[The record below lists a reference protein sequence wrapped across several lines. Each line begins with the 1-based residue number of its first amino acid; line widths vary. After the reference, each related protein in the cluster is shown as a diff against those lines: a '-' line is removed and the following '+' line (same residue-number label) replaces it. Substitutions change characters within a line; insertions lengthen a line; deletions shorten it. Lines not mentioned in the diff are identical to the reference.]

1 MAGMIVGQFVHSDLD
16 LNGASKFL
24 NLFTKSGNEYA
35 ISRFKTPVDT
45 PERIKSL
52 QTPIIKIR
60 KQLRND
66 KSLDKVLTTL
76 LGTISNCE
84 SSINEMINFDKVD
97 PRILE
102 ITDQVFWKPGT
113 MGCFLNKWGSIIELI
128 LFWKTIFMPGFALLM
143 PFLIVVL
150 PFILIRTMF
159 GINISVINYAKIIQ
173 RLALQNTPI
182 GNGHGDSTFTN
193 LAKYVY
199 ILMSGGVF
207 ISNIW
212 NQIQSAIHL
221 RSVASDIRA
230 HGSKIIQYVNSC
242 KELAVALNDSVG
254 KASAESVEISNDI
267 NELGVYGTMYN
278 NSKSLARLRDWV
290 SEVDLE
296 IAIARLKGICFPKA
310 LDKSGQFRLNIK
322 ALYHPGVPFGKR
334 VMNDVEFGPNTN
346 NMLLTGP
353 NRGGKSTLC
362 KSIGFAVMCAQSW
375 GFAWAKSM
383 DFVPVSRFESA
394 LAPADTLGRLSLFEA
409 EIEFAKH
416 LLAISEKASK
426 NPEEAPCLIIMD
438 EIFHSTNA
446 HDGAEASLIFLKQL
460 YEKGTNS
467 IGSIISTHYRELP
480 DKLNGKIR
488 TYCMEAY
495 DMGKNGL
502 KYTYRCIPGIST
514 ISSVR
519 EILKERGLIPIENS
533 ALSTISN
540 EHT

>member
-16 LNGASKFL
+16 LSGAATFL
-24 NLFTKSGNEYA
+24 NLYTKSGNAYA
-35 ISRFKTPVDT
+35 IQRFKSPIDT
-45 PERIKSL
+45 PERLKSI
-52 QTPIIKIR
+52 QNPIVKIR
-60 KQLRND
+60 QQLRTD
-66 KSLDKVLTTL
+66 KNLENALNIL
-76 LGTISNCE
+76 LKTISECE
-84 SSINEMINFDKVD
+84 SSVDELINFKNID

-113 MGCFLNKWGSIIELI
+113 MGCFLNKYGLIVELI

-143 PFLIVVL
+143 PFLIVIL
-150 PFILIRTMF
+150 PFILLRTMF
-159 GINISVINYAKIIQ
+159 GLDISVVNYARVIQ
-173 RLALQNTPI
+173 RIALQNTPI
-182 GNGHGDSTFTN
+182 GNGQADTTFTR
-193 LAKYVY
+193 LAKYAY

-221 RSVASDIRA
+221 RAVASDIRI
-230 HGSKIIQYVNSC
+230 HGHKINQYIESC
-242 KELAVALNDSVG
+242 KSLSVLLGDDVG
-254 KASAESVEISNDI
+254 KASADSVDI
-267 NELGVYGTMYN
+267 TVDMIDLGVYGTMYN

-290 SEVDLE
+290 GEIDLE
-296 IAIARLKGICFPKA
+296 IGIAKLKGICFPRA
-310 LDKSGQFRLNIK
+310 IDKKGEFILNIK
-322 ALYHPGVPFGKR
+322 SLYHPGVPYGKR
-334 VMNDVEFGPNTN
+334 IMNDVAFGPETN
-346 NMLLTGP
+346 HMLLTGP

-362 KSIGFAVMCAQSW
+362 KSIGFAIMCAQSW

-383 DFVPVSRFESA
+383 SFVPVSRFETA

-416 LLAISEKASK
+416 LLAISEKAK
-426 NPEEAPCLIIMD
+426 TQMEEAPCLIIMD

-460 YEKGTNS
+460 YEKGGNS

-480 DKLNGKIR
+480 DKLSSKVKA
-488 TYCMEAY
+488 YCMEAY
-495 DMGKNGL
+495 DMKEKGL

-519 EILKERGLIPIENS
+519 EILKERGLLPMENS
-533 ALSTISN
+533 VQSTISDA
-540 EHT
+540 HP